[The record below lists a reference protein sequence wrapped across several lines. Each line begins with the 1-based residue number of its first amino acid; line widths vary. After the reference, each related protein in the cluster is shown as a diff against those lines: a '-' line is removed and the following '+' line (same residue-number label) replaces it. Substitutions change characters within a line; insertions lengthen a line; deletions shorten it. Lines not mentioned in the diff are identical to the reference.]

1 MINEINETIYNY
13 IFSVNEERKINS
25 EIDEKECEDKLNELI
40 LTKYDVVAD
49 FWEENE
55 FDFND
60 KCVLLIKTFEGQHY
74 IYNNFPRMK
83 TDTKLEFLEL
93 KKSRIEESIRNNGDF
108 IIKELRNIFENL
120 ENIGIKSILD
130 YCKDKN
136 IIKYTGDVFL
146 AADDNPAYEIIFQNI
161 KAVLPDNSQKTNSN
175 NELKTSF
182 LIKYE
187 MIEKKADSANSEIWL
202 VKDKEGKEYI
212 AKILNKNISSEKLK
226 RYRNEINF
234 CRCLK
239 NNHLIKIIDNGI
251 KIIDGTD
258 YMFYIMPKFTCSF
271 REIMNSKIDDSKI
284 LDYFNQ
290 ILEGVKFIHNRKGFH
305 RDIKPENILYDEE
318 NDILVVSDLGIAH
331 FNEDDLIDDPR
342 TKKSSK
348 MANFMYAAPEQR
360 VKGGQVDH
368 RCDIYSLGLILN
380 EIFTG
385 IIIQGNNYKKIGDV
399 NENFKFLDP
408 IVEKMTNQE
417 PDDRYQSIEEV
428 QLAINAS
435 VSIHNLENQNKKIE
449 EIDYDN
455 KDEDALVNDP
465 IKIVDVKITENYQL
479 IIVFNNSV
487 NDLWI
492 ETLGKIDKK
501 EILGYGPERY
511 SFYRNQATLDL
522 DKNMVDS
529 VPKLI
534 EYFKEWIEKTNRLYP
549 GELKKRNDEERRL
562 KEQKVMEKI
571 KENEKLQ
578 QVLKN
583 IKI

>member
-13 IFSVNEERKINS
+13 IFSVNEERRGNNIN
-25 EIDEKECEDKLNELI
+25 EKECEEKLDELI
-40 LTKYDVVAD
+40 LTKYDVIAD
-49 FWEENE
+49 FWNENE
-55 FDFND
+55 NYFND
-60 KCVLLIKTFEGQHY
+60 KCVLLVETFEGQQHIY
-74 IYNNFPRMK
+74 INFPRMK
-83 TDTKLEFLEL
+83 ADVKLEFLEL
-93 KKSRIEESIRNNGDF
+93 KKEKIKQSIDNNGEF
-108 IIKELRNIFENL
+108 LVQELGNVFENI

-136 IIKYTGDVFL
+136 IIKYTGNVFL
-146 AADDNPAYEIIFQNI
+146 AADNNPAYAIIYQNI
-161 KAVLPDNSQKTNSN
+161 KAVIQDDTKAGNGKNI
-175 NELKTSF
+175 LKTGF
-182 LIKYE
+182 LIEYE
-187 MIEKKADSANSEIWL
+187 MVQKEVDSSNAEIWL
-202 VKDKEGKEYI
+202 VKDKEEKEYI
-212 AKILNKNISSEKLK
+212 AKILNKNISAEKLK

-234 CRCLK
+234 CRYLN

-251 KIIDGTD
+251 KNIGEKD
-258 YMFYIMPKFTCSF
+258 YMFYIMPKFTCDF
-271 REIMNSKIDDSKI
+271 RKIMNSKIDDSKV
-284 LDYFNQ
+284 LGYFNQ
-290 ILEGVKFIHNRKGFH
+290 ILEGVKFIHSRKGFH
-305 RDIKPENILYDEE
+305 RDIKPENILYDAE

-331 FNEDDLIDDPR
+331 FNDDDLIDDPR

-348 MANFMYAAPEQR
+348 MANYMYAAPEQR
-360 VKGGQVDH
+360 VKGGQVDY

-385 IIIQGNNYKKIGDV
+385 RIIQGNNYKKIRDV

-408 IVEKMTNQE
+408 IVERMTNQE

-428 QLAINAS
+428 QFAINAS

-449 EIDYDN
+449 GINYDN
-455 KDEDALVNDP
+455 NDEDALVNDP

-522 DKNMVDS
+522 NKNMVES
-529 VPKLI
+529 VPKLVD
-534 EYFKEWIEKTNRLYP
+534 YFKDWIEKTNRLYP
-549 GELKKRNDEERRL
+549 VELKKKNAEERRL
-562 KEQKVMEKI
+562 KEQKMMEKI

-578 QVLKN
+578 QVLKS